1 MYLLKKLLI
10 SIFFFFLFLAGIP
23 QSVPKYENEVYFPIQ
38 QQNVENTPPKKTSL
52 EFTENRDEIMKKF
65 QKNFINI
72 YEGKPLETLPSN
84 PLESS
89 YSPTLSPE
97 NNKNYYPNDEI
108 EINQTTEQS
117 EKKENV
123 KKYLKPRNTKKE
135 KIKKILSDIEKKK
148 MRRMEIEGPQN
159 PNVLERNCLNSKII
173 AKNEKVLFF

>member
-1 MYLLKKLLI
+1 MYFLQNSKFL
-10 SIFFFFLFLAGIP
+10 FFFVLAGIP
-23 QSVPKYENEVYFPIQ
+23 QLTPNNVNEVYFPIQ
-38 QQNVENTPPKKTSL
+38 QQNLENASPKKTSL

-97 NNKNYYPNDEI
+97 NNKNYYPNYEI

-123 KKYLKPRNTKKE
+123 MKYAKPRNAKKE

-159 PNVLERNCLNSKII
+159 PNVVERNCLNSKII
-173 AKNEKVLFF
+173 AKNDKVLFF

>member
-1 MYLLKKLLI
+1 
-10 SIFFFFLFLAGIP
+10 
-23 QSVPKYENEVYFPIQ
+23 
-38 QQNVENTPPKKTSL
+38 
-52 EFTENRDEIMKKF
+52 MKKF

-89 YSPTLSPE
+89 YSPTLSPD
-97 NNKNYYPNDEI
+97 NNKNYYYPNDEI

-123 KKYLKPRNTKKE
+123 EKIVKPRNIKKE

-159 PNVLERNCLNSKII
+159 PNVIERNCLNSKII
-173 AKNEKVLFF
+173 AKNETVLLLDWDLF